1 VAELAAADLGS
12 VIAGYA
18 VTVLAL
24 AGYMGT
30 LLVRARRARART
42 AAIVAK
48 RPR

>member
-1 VAELAAADLGS
+1 VADLATADLGS

-48 RPR
+48 RSR